1 MSRGV
6 AGKRYPA
13 IEMRLDPDHVRAF
26 AEAIGAD
33 PAAGVP
39 PTYAAVYA
47 LFATAA
53 QLFGDDEADVDF
65 SHLLHSEQEFRWE
78 HHPEPGDRVTA
89 TGSVQ
94 ADFDRRGMRFVTFVS
109 EVVGEDGGAV
119 CSSTMVDVIRS

>member
-1 MSRGV
+1 
-6 AGKRYPA
+6 
-13 IEMRLDPDHVRAF
+13 MRLDPDHVRSF

-53 QLFGDDEADVDF
+53 QLFGDAEAAVDF

-78 HHPEPGDRVTA
+78 RHPEPGDRITA
-89 TGSVQ
+89 TGTVEDDS
-94 ADFDRRGMRFVTFVS
+94 ARRGMRFITFVS
-109 EVVGEDGGAV
+109 DVVGEDGEPI